1 MTPPVPCSNRLR
13 PDQTSGPGQ
22 ILTDSAPAL
31 PEAATRP
38 QVQMS
43 ANGARSDRAYTTALV
58 AACQRIWAARD
69 VGALWRTIADEAVAL
84 IGADGAAV
92 VTHTE
97 RSGKP
102 SPRPRATRRPMIR
115 LQLR

>member
-1 MTPPVPCSNRLR
+1 MTLPSPEPPSNRLR
-13 PDQTSGPGQ
+13 PDQVSGPRHV
-22 ILTDSAPAL
+22 LTDSAPA
-31 PEAATRP
+31 PAEAATRR
-38 QVQMS
+38 QVQMP

-97 RSGKP
+97 RFWQTPRRTSG
-102 SPRPRATRRPMIR
+102 RRGAR
-115 LQLR
+115 